1 MRVDA
6 RSPGMKWRVLAAG
19 TLAQTTSALLVGI
32 GAFLIPHLH
41 AADGPYGLGLGHAG
55 AIAAA
60 PTAGLML
67 TLVAWGALVDR
78 LGERGILITGMV
90 LGAIATGA
98 PALTVALQ
106 GGTLSAS
113 MHPTSI
119 AAILFIAGIA
129 AASAN
134 AASGRLVVGWF
145 PAEQRG
151 LAMGLRQMAQPLG
164 VAIAA
169 VVVPVTADRYGV
181 AAVLAIAAVACM
193 GSTAV
198 LARWAHDPARP
209 RAGSSEAI
217 ELHRSPYS
225 QGTGLMRVH
234 AAAVLLV
241 VPQFTLWSLAMVW
254 LISDQGFSPLAA
266 GVFVGITQLAGAA
279 GRVGAGVWSD
289 RAGSR
294 TGPMRI
300 VAIAAVVV
308 MLMLAV
314 ADIVG
319 ATTVALVILVAA
331 SVITVADNG
340 LAYTAAAE
348 IAGPFWGGRV
358 LGLHNTAQNALASAV
373 PPVAG
378 LVVEQW
384 GFPWVFAGSAVF
396 ALLAVPLVPG
406 TITTRQ

>member
-1 MRVDA
+1 MSVEI
-6 RSPGMKWRVLAAG
+6 RSPGVKWRVLAAG
-19 TLAQTTSALLVGI
+19 TIAQTVSSLLVGI

-41 AADGPYGLGLGHAG
+41 SADGPYGLGLGHAG

-60 PTAGLML
+60 PTVGLML
-67 TLVAWGALVDR
+67 TLVAWGAVVDR
-78 LGERGILITGMV
+78 LGERGVLLAGML
-90 LGAIATGA
+90 LGAIATGTA
-98 PALTVALQ
+98 VLVVSVAGGALGATVPPA
-106 GGTLSAS
+106 G
-113 MHPTSI
+113 I
-119 AAILFIAGIA
+119 AAVLFLAGIA

-145 PAEQRG
+145 PADQRG

-164 VAIAA
+164 IAA
-169 VVVPVTADRYGV
+169 AAVIVPVTAEASGV
-181 AAVLAIAAVACM
+181 AAVLAVAAASCLGAVA
-193 GSTAV
+193 V
-198 LARWAHDPARP
+198 LVRWAHDPARP
-209 RAGSSEAI
+209 RAGSSEAL
-217 ELHRSPYS
+217 ELRRSPYT
-225 QGTGLMRVH
+225 QGSGLVRVH

-254 LISDQGFSPLAA
+254 LISEQGFSPLAA

-300 VAIAAVVV
+300 IAIAAVLV
-308 MLMLAV
+308 MLVLAV
-314 ADIVG
+314 ADLVG
-319 ATTVALVILVAA
+319 ATTVALIVLVAA

-378 LVVEQW
+378 IVVELW
-384 GFPWVFAGSAVF
+384 GFPWLFAGSAAF

-406 TITTRQ
+406 AITSRQ

>member
-1 MRVDA
+1 MSVDA
-6 RSPGMKWRVLAAG
+6 HDPATKWRVLAAG

-41 AADGPYGLGLGHAG
+41 AADGPYGLGLGQAG

-67 TLVAWGALVDR
+67 TLVAWGTLVDR
-78 LGERGILITGMV
+78 LGERGILLAGMM
-90 LGAIATGA
+90 LGTFATGA
-98 PALTVALQ
+98 PALAVALR
-106 GGTLSAS
+106 GGTLGAT
-113 MHPTSI
+113 MHPASI
-119 AAILFIAGIA
+119 AAVLFLAGIA

-164 VAIAA
+164 VAAAA
-169 VVVPVTADRYGV
+169 VVVPVTADHSGV
-181 AAVLAIAAVACM
+181 AAVLAVAAAACLASV
-193 GSTAV
+193 GV
-198 LARWAHDPARP
+198 LARWAHDPLRP
-209 RAGSSEAI
+209 RAGSTEAI
-217 ELHRSPYS
+217 ALRRSPYK

-266 GVFVGITQLAGAA
+266 GVFVGLTQLAGAA
-279 GRVGAGVWSD
+279 GRVAAGAWSD

-294 TGPMRI
+294 TRPMRI

-308 MLMLAV
+308 MLLLAV
-314 ADIVG
+314 ADMVG
-319 ATTVALVILVAA
+319 ATTVALVVLVAA
-331 SVITVADNG
+331 SIITVADNG

-378 LVVEQW
+378 LVAEQW